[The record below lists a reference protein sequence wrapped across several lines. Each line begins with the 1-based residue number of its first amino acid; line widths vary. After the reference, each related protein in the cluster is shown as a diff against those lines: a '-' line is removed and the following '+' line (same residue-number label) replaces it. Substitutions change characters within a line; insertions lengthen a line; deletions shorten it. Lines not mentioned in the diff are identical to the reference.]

1 MENNK
6 RFCKFCGEEIE
17 KDAVVCIK
25 CGRQLKSVEKVEK
38 KAQESKDNKNTNE
51 ENKFYTQTW
60 FMWLMLIFFAPVGIF
75 LMWKFNDKMKK
86 DIKIILTIV
95 FAIFFLI
102 TWSGDETTTDSKNN
116 VGENKVSEVS
126 KVKVEVIDFSGMQE
140 DEILN
145 WCNEKKLNCSFK
157 KEYSDTIAKD
167 NYIEQ
172 SVKATEQVVEGSK
185 ITITY
190 SLGKEPTTE
199 QKNALKQ
206 AESYARLMN
215 MSKARI
221 YRQLTSQYGEA
232 FDEDAAQYA
241 IDNIEWDWNAN
252 ALKTAKSYRDNMGM
266 SKDRIYRQLTSQYAE
281 QFTAEEAQYAID
293 HLDD

>member
-6 RFCKFCGEEIE
+6 RFCKFCGGEIE
-17 KDAVVCIK
+17 KDAIVCIK

-38 KAQESKDNKNTNE
+38 KAQEPKGNKNTNE

-60 FMWLMLIFFAPVGIF
+60 FMWLMLVLFAPIGIF
-75 LMWKFNDKMKK
+75 LMWEFHDEMKK

-102 TWSGDETTTDSKNN
+102 TWSGDETTTDSKNS
-116 VGENKVSEVS
+116 VGENNISEVN
-126 KVKVEVIDFSGMQE
+126 KVKVEVIDFNGMQE

-145 WCNEKKLNCSFK
+145 WCNEKKLKCDFK

-167 NYIEQ
+167 GYIEQ
-172 SVKATEQVVEGSK
+172 NVKASEQVEEGSK

-199 QKNALKQ
+199 QKNALKK
-206 AESYARLMN
+206 AKSYARLMH

-241 IDNIEWDWNAN
+241 IDNIECDWKEN
-252 ALKTAKSYRDNMGM
+252 ALETAKSYRNTLGM
-266 SKDRIYRQLTSQYAE
+266 SKDRIYNQLISNAE
-281 QFTAEEAQYAID
+281 QFTEEEAQYAID

>member
-1 MENNK
+1 MEI
-6 RFCKFCGEEIE
+6 KFCEFCGN
-17 KDAVVCIK
+17 KVAVDAVVCIH

-38 KAQESKDNKNTNE
+38 KVQGSKDNKNTNE

-102 TWSGDETTTDSKNN
+102 SWSGDETTTDSKNS
-116 VGENKVSEVS
+116 VRENKVSEVS

-167 NYIEQ
+167 SYIEQ

-185 ITITY
+185 ITITH

-199 QKNALKQ
+199 QKNALKK
-206 AESYARLMN
+206 AENYARLLN

-221 YRQLTSQYGEA
+221 YKQLTSQYGEA

-241 IDNIEWDWNAN
+241 IDNIECDWNEN
-252 ALKTAKSYRDNMGM
+252 ALKKAKSYRDTLSM
-266 SKDRIYRQLTSQYAE
+266 SKDRIYNQLTSQYGE

>member
-1 MENNK
+1 MENKK
-6 RFCKFCGEEIE
+6 RFCKFWGGEIE
-17 KDAVVCIK
+17 KDAIVCIK

-38 KAQESKDNKNTNE
+38 KAREPKGNKNTNE

-60 FMWLMLIFFAPVGIF
+60 FMWLMLIFFAPIGIF

-95 FAIFFLI
+95 FTIFFLI

-116 VGENKVSEVS
+116 VGENVS
-126 KVKVEVIDFSGMQE
+126 KVKVEVIDFNGMQE

-167 NYIEQ
+167 SYIEQ
-172 SVKATEQVVEGSK
+172 SVKATEQIAEGSK

-199 QKNALKQ
+199 QKNALKK
-206 AESYARLMN
+206 AENYARLLN

-221 YRQLTSQYGEA
+221 YKQLTSQYGEA

-241 IDNIEWDWNAN
+241 IDNIECDWKEND
-252 ALKTAKSYRDNMGM
+252 LKKAKSYRDTLSM
-266 SKDRIYRQLTSQYAE
+266 SKDRIYNQLTSQYGE